1 MGSMMMM
8 MMELENQARK
18 IGVEILYLEVYG
30 VSPAV
35 RLYERLG
42 YREYGRLPGGIKY
55 RGEYVDRVSMY
66 KRIAG

>member
-1 MGSMMMM
+1 MK
-8 MMELENQARK
+8 ELENQAKK

-30 VSPAV
+30 VSPAL

-42 YREYGRLPGGIKY
+42 YREHGRLPGGVKY
-55 RGEYVDRVSMY
+55 WGECGDRVSMY

>member
-1 MGSMMMM
+1 MGSMMM